1 MLQFDGKKDFEK
13 NSLNLSYLVVTD
25 GLVDICQVVGLNFVK
40 ASVIVADFGH
50 HRR

>member
-1 MLQFDGKKDFEK
+1 MLQFDGKKDIEK
-13 NSLNLSYLVVTD
+13 NPISLSYLVVSD

-40 ASVIVADFGH
+40 ASVIVTDFGH